1 MTRRRHDVHVVFE
14 PTLRRWR
21 VMRGSR
27 TASRHRRQSTAIG
40 FGRRA
45 ARRDCVEL
53 VTHARTGRI
62 RSKDSYGREGRQRDS
77 ER

>member
-1 MTRRRHDVHVVFE
+1 MTRRRHDIHVVFE
-14 PTLRRWR
+14 
-21 VMRGSR
+21 
-27 TASRHRRQSTAIG
+27 AIR
-40 FGRRA
+40 FGKRA

-53 VTHARTGRI
+53 VTHARTDRI